1 MFFCTI
7 MILLSQTGEEN
18 WALMPTKD
26 LHTVIKASKDAG
38 EWKSCLPNMCKA
50 LGLYPESQ

>member
-1 MFFCTI
+1 MFLCTN
-7 MILLSQTGEEN
+7 MILLSQTGKEK
-18 WALMPTKD
+18 WALMHTKD

-50 LGLYPESQ
+50 LDLYPASQ